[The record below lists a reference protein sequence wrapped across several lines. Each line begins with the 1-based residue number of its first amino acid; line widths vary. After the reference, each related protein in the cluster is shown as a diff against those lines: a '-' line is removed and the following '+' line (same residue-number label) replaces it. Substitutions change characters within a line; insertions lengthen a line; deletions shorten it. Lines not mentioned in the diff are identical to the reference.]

1 MKRVSWR
8 PKHFPT
14 GNPSVYNLC
23 MTWAPQTHTPLSL
36 RLAYHR
42 DNFRNGVGR
51 APVGRSSVTWCG
63 GWWHIC
69 ISHQNAKM
77 PGACRDIS
85 KNVLFFFFFHSRSC
99 LHACLRQSTTL
110 WAAEESQWLFIRKT
124 TQLNNSLGFLEQR
137 NVLVV
142 LIFGEMA
149 SHSMFVIYYHQLR
162 IKAADNYLLWAT
174 F

>member
-1 MKRVSWR
+1 MGAGGTFA
-8 PKHFPT
+8 FPIK
-14 GNPSVYNLC
+14 
-23 MTWAPQTHTPLSL
+23 ML
-36 RLAYHR
+36 RCQE
-42 DNFRNGVGR
+42 
-51 APVGRSSVTWCG
+51 PVGTS
-63 GWWHIC
+63 
-69 ISHQNAKM
+69 Q
-77 PGACRDIS
+77 
-85 KNVLFFFFFHSRSC
+85 KNVFFFHSRSC